1 MTSGDKGGLRPDSAE
16 PWIPNEL
23 VPDVSI
29 VLSEDPEE
37 PTYLDT
43 VKITN
48 LENVNQVQIRVV
60 RTPNGPEELILADT
74 VSCCFEKICSHSCS
88 MIVTQRVISQNP
100 SSLPDSYATLCIL
113 FATDVFTIVTIN
125 HNCRNTNHNCRK
137 KHNCRN
143 SNHNCCNLDQ
153 PKLSHLNYDNCEIL

>member
-1 MTSGDKGGLRPDSAE
+1 MTSGDKSGLRPDSAE

-43 VKITN
+43 VKITT

-60 RTPNGPEELILADT
+60 RTPYGPEELVLADT
-74 VSCCFEKICSHSCS
+74 VSLAKFRILYRMAVDYLRLK
-88 MIVTQRVISQNP
+88 
-100 SSLPDSYATLCIL
+100 CIE
-113 FATDVFTIVTIN
+113 
-125 HNCRNTNHNCRK
+125 
-137 KHNCRN
+137 
-143 SNHNCCNLDQ
+143 S
-153 PKLSHLNYDNCEIL
+153 

>member
-1 MTSGDKGGLRPDSAE
+1 MTSGDKSGLRPDSAE

-43 VKITN
+43 VKITT

-74 VSCCFEKICSHSCS
+74 VSN
-88 MIVTQRVISQNP
+88 RVI
-100 SSLPDSYATLCIL
+100 
-113 FATDVFTIVTIN
+113 
-125 HNCRNTNHNCRK
+125 
-137 KHNCRN
+137 
-143 SNHNCCNLDQ
+143 
-153 PKLSHLNYDNCEIL
+153 